1 MTIPNGTN
9 LVAGNRL
16 SFQQI
21 NRMKNGF
28 RIAAP
33 LGGGVNDAQPGQ
45 ALSDANDN
53 RRYHIVSVGG
63 STEAFEI
70 LQAECVVVLENEI
83 VCFNNEVVTA
93 PNI

>member
-1 MTIPNGTN
+1 MTIPKGTN

-21 NRMKNGF
+21 TRMKNDF
-28 RIAAP
+28 RIAAV
-33 LGGGVNDAQPGQ
+33 LVEIDDAQPGM
-45 ALSDANDN
+45 ALSDSNDN
-53 RRYHIVSVGG
+53 RRYHVVLVGG